1 MRDLKKDEFRPY
13 KKGLRKCDRQKKEM
27 QKELDELRQQVK
39 DLQDLNRKYYNLLDK
54 LGRVEHRKVRA
65 HGFEFDVQRVIF

>member
-13 KKGLRKCDRQKKEM
+13 KKGLRTCDRQKKEM
-27 QKELDELRQQVK
+27 KKENEELKKLVTE
-39 DLQDLNRKYYNLLDK
+39 LQELNRKYYNLLDK
-54 LGRVEHRKVRA
+54 LGRVEHSKVYA